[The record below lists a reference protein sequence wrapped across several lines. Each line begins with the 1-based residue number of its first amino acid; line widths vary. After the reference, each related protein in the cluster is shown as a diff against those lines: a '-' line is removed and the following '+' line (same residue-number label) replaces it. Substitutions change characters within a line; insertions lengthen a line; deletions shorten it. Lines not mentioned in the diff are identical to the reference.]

1 MDVSVE
7 HLLLLVSTACLSLL
21 YSRGSS
27 RKAAHKKAVRK
38 LGLVTKD
45 GELFFEAIH
54 KSGNRFLFRDHFRMN
69 TEAFGALFD
78 RCQPFISDAVCDQ
91 R

>member
-1 MDVSVE
+1 MDGSVE
-7 HLLLLVSTACLSLL
+7 FLLLLVSIACLPLL

-38 LGLVTKD
+38 LGLVTND
-45 GELFFEAIH
+45 GERFFEAIH

-69 TEAFGALFD
+69 AEAFDALFD
-78 RCQPFISDAVCDQ
+78 R